1 MQLVN
6 WSGALIG
13 PGSEWFWTMLQF
25 VVVAGTLIGLY
36 PAAPP
41 QSSREATEQLG
52 AFDVSG
58 ATSCTTTSAWR
69 SSSRTVM
76 V

>member
-25 VVVAGTLIGLY
+25 VVVAGTLIAYTRQLRLSRAGR
-36 PAAPP
+36 PP
-41 QSSREATEQLG
+41 NSSA
-52 AFDVSG
+52 
-58 ATSCTTTSAWR
+58 R
-69 SSSRTVM
+69 ST
-76 V
+76 